1 MINRTPQIQNTS
13 ITTSTISRIDLP
25 LVVTMICLCMISVF
39 MIYSATFL
47 DQNALIKGLWKKQL
61 LFFLIGL
68 LLLLIVLSIN
78 YRHFVNFS
86 PLFYTIVL
94 TLLLVVY
101 FSGDTVYGS
110 KRWLSFGSLR
120 IQPSE
125 IAKISIIL
133 IYAFF
138 LGTFERTHFLSWK
151 MILYPTLFLIP
162 LVILVYKQPDLGTSI
177 VILLIATI
185 ILLSIGVSRRL
196 FLTFLLSGI
205 ASIPLSWHFL
215 LKPYQKQRILTLLF
229 PESGNLGTQWQSKQ
243 SMIAIGSGQFWGKG
257 TLEGTQSSLQFLPE
271 KHSDFIFS
279 VICEEHGFL
288 GAIIVLLLLAILV
301 QRCFSISRKAS
312 DEHGKILALGI
323 AILFSLQIVFNIGMT
338 IGIFPIVGI
347 TLPLISYGGSSLITS
362 IIAIGLVMNVDLRRR
377 TFKRK

>member
-1 MINRTPQIQNTS
+1 MINRNKTLQNNS
-13 ITTSTISRIDLP
+13 IINSLISRIDLS
-25 LVVTMICLCMISVF
+25 LVITMICLCIISVF
-39 MIYSATFL
+39 MIYSATYL
-47 DQNALIKGLWKKQL
+47 DQNILIKGLWKKQL

-68 LLLLIVLSIN
+68 LLLLIALSIN
-78 YRHFVNFS
+78 YRHFVNLS
-86 PLFYTIVL
+86 LFFYIIVL
-94 TLLLVVY
+94 TLLLTVY
-101 FSGDTVYGS
+101 FSGETVYGS

-133 IYAFF
+133 VYAFF
-138 LGTFERTHFLSWK
+138 LGTFERSYVLSWK
-151 MILYPTLFLIP
+151 IILYPTLFLIP

-177 VILLIATI
+177 VILLIAI
-185 ILLSIGVSRRL
+185 IVLLSVGVTRKL
-196 FLTFLLSGI
+196 FLSFLLTGL
-205 ASIPLSWHFL
+205 ASVPLSWHFL
-215 LKPYQKQRILTLLF
+215 LKPYQKQRILTLFF
-229 PESGNLGTQWQSKQ
+229 PESGSLGTQWQSKQ

-279 VICEEHGFL
+279 VICEEHGFV
-288 GAIIVLLLLAILV
+288 GAIIILLLLSILV
-301 QRCFSISRKAS
+301 QRCFSISRKTT

-362 IIAIGLVMNVDLRRR
+362 MIAVGLVMNVDLRRR
-377 TFKRK
+377 RF

>member
-1 MINRTPQIQNTS
+1 MINRTPQTQNTS

-47 DQNALIKGLWKKQL
+47 DQNALIKGLWKKQF
-61 LFFLIGL
+61 LFFLVGL

-86 PLFYTIVL
+86 LLFYIIVL
-94 TLLLVVY
+94 TLLLIVY

-110 KRWLSFGSLR
+110 KRWLSFGSFR

-138 LGTFERTHFLSWK
+138 LGTLERSHVLSWK
-151 MILYPTLFLIP
+151 IILYPTLFLIP

-185 ILLSIGVSRRL
+185 ILLSIGVTRRL
-196 FLTFLLSGI
+196 FLTFLLSGLG
-205 ASIPLSWHFL
+205 SIPLSWYFL
-215 LKPYQKQRILTLLF
+215 LKPYQKQRILTLLS
-229 PESGNLGTQWQSKQ
+229 PESGTHATQWQSKQ

-257 TLEGTQSSLQFLPE
+257 TLEGTQSSLQFLTE

-279 VICEEHGFL
+279 VICEEHGFV
-288 GAIIVLLLLAILV
+288 GAIIVLLLLSILV
-301 QRCFSISRKAS
+301 QRCFIISRKAS

-377 TFKRK
+377 TF